1 MQKIKV
7 NERSPLLNM
16 LNYHGSIRFGNMF
29 LMDSAFFTFVSVM
42 FIMGIDVHLQN
53 CQSLQWKP
61 EIGGGAI
68 LVFIREFL
76 NSKWTQEKTDIVKKE
91 DWY

>member
-1 MQKIKV
+1 
-7 NERSPLLNM
+7 M
-16 LNYHGSIRFGNMF
+16 LNYHGSIWFGNMF

-61 EIGGGAI
+61 EIGGGPY
-68 LVFIREFL
+68 
-76 NSKWTQEKTDIVKKE
+76 
-91 DWY
+91 WYLSENF